1 MATQSDRNNSW
12 RSSPPNG
19 KREGRDKENG
29 ETRLSLLVGVVVV
42 VGVDCDNAYLA
53 DSCSVKG
60 VHNATGKW
68 CRFLF
73 DKIPCHTC
81 VNAELDFPPLSLA
94 SVITTP
100 VNPSDSSSII

>member
-60 VHNATGKW
+60 VHNMQQGNGVDFSLI
-68 CRFLF
+68 RFLVT
-73 DKIPCHTC
+73 H
-81 VNAELDFPPLSLA
+81 V
-94 SVITTP
+94 
-100 VNPSDSSSII
+100 